1 MNRIRS
7 LTLLLVVGCLGC
19 GASYHD
25 YSTVPSPDG
34 LRIVDVVTEDQGAN
48 DPDPIWQHVS
58 IRRPTD
64 LKPVLP
70 GNVMVCSCYSRPEV
84 TWLDNSTVSIVI
96 GGTTRNFQLDHG
108 IRRKIRA
115 FHFTKKF
122 ERSPR
127 YAQTFLFR
135 KKPGF
140 SVSVLAPN

>member
-1 MNRIRS
+1 M
-7 LTLLLVVGCLGC
+7 
-19 GASYHD
+19 
-25 YSTVPSPDG
+25 PSPDG

-96 GGTTRNFQLDHG
+96 GGTVGESFRLHPPPKFIETGG
-108 IRRKIRA
+108 I
-115 FHFTKKF
+115 
-122 ERSPR
+122 S
-127 YAQTFLFR
+127 
-135 KKPGF
+135 F
-140 SVSVLAPN
+140 SVRVSSVTTNDP